1 MFENFRIMIIGG
13 FYYGILFIIGSI
25 IVTMMLNK
33 VFDKLYMPPLIIN
46 TVSVSL
52 LITSYRIGAEN
63 TGFVLYFN
71 YMPAVLASILCNLR
85 IFIIGKFNNR
95 RDVKK

>member
-13 FYYGILFIIGSI
+13 FYYGIMFIIGSI

-46 TVSVSL
+46 TVSVIL
-52 LITSYRIGAEN
+52 LITAYRIGAEN
-63 TGFVLYFN
+63 MGFALYFN
-71 YMPAVLASILCNLR
+71 YMPAVLASILCNLI
-85 IFIIGKFNNR
+85 IFIIGKFNTR
-95 RDVKK
+95 WDVKK